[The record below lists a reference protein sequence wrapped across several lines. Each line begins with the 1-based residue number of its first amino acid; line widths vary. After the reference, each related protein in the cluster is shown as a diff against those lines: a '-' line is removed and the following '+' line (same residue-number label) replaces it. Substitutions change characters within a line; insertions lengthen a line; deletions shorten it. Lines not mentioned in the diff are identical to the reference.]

1 MLLCE
6 PVCVDI
12 KVKIL
17 QNSGAMEP
25 DSDEQGMFDICAAI
39 NSGKIEAT
47 EHQQVSLWQR

>member
-1 MLLCE
+1 
-6 PVCVDI
+6 VDI

-39 NSGKIEAT
+39 NSGKICVKLEEAT